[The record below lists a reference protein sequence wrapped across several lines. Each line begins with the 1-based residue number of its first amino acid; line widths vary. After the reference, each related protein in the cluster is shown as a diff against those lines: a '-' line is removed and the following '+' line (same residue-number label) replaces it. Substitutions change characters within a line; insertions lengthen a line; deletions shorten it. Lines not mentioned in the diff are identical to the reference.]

1 MALPDDGWLR
11 DEAGDGAFKRGVGYF
26 KDGAVVLSRQ
36 TANALEGEAFGSET
50 YRLWFKQVEGD
61 WDWDCECPAADG
73 GVLCKHLVAAVLT
86 ARAGDPAQ
94 ATPAVT
100 KPARGRKQPGVT
112 EADLRD
118 FLLAQPADR
127 LADWLLGFAR
137 FNRDIEKQ
145 LLLQRAAT
153 EPAALQQ
160 ALSGLLSAGGFMDY
174 RRTLDYGRRLRAGI
188 DLLNEALQRDP
199 VECRALCEYTLK
211 RLFKLIERVDDSA
224 GAVGDCMAEIAGIHA
239 QACDAAPPGKALVKP
254 LLALQAQDDWR
265 LLPIARYWK
274 ALGPAGQAAYA
285 KQVIAAFE
293 QLPPVK
299 PGGWD
304 SEGFTVCDRAEA
316 LARFM
321 GDFDLLQRVLR
332 RDLSNPR
339 QHLRVLESLHAF
351 GRAREALVFAE
362 AAVKRFPKE
371 ASLREALARCLTEAG
386 LTEEAME
393 QQWAAFVHQP
403 DEHTWDA
410 LKKSAGAAWPQ
421 WREKALAQVT
431 ESANEPAGLRIVLLT
446 HDDAIAD
453 AIALARSKP
462 VVHYALQRLADKA
475 RRVDKNAAAEFYL
488 HLAKPCAERLHG
500 ASQYKAMV
508 DLLAQSAKCV
518 QTDALQAFVAEIRGS
533 HGRKPK
539 LMAMLDEAGL

>member
-11 DEAGDGAFKRGVGYF
+11 EEAGDGAFKRGVGYF
-26 KDGAVVLSRQ
+26 KDGAVVLARQ
-36 TANALEGEAFGSET
+36 SEDALEGEAHGSET

-112 EADLRD
+112 EQDLRA
-118 FLLAQPADR
+118 FLCAQPSEK
-127 LADWLLGFAR
+127 LADWLLEFAR
-137 FNRDIEKQ
+137 FDRGIEKH
-145 LLLQRAAT
+145 LKLQRAVT
-153 EPAALQQ
+153 EPTALQQ

-174 RRTLDYGRRLRAGI
+174 RRTLDYARRLRAGI

-211 RLFKLIERVDDSA
+211 RLFKLVERVDDSA

-239 QACDAAPPGKALVKP
+239 QACEAAPPGKALVKP

-265 LLPIARYWK
+265 LLPIACYWK

-304 SEGFTVCDRAEA
+304 SEGFHVCDRAEA
-316 LARFM
+316 LARCV

-362 AAVKRFPKE
+362 AAIKRFPKE

-386 LTEEAME
+386 LIEEAME
-393 QQWAAFVHQP
+393 QQWAAFVRQP

-431 ESANEPAGLRIVLLT
+431 EPANEPAGLRIVLLT
-446 HDDAIAD
+446 HDGAIAD

-462 VVHYALQRLADKA
+462 VVHYPLQRLADKA

-488 HLAKPCAERLHG
+488 RLGKLCAERLHG
-500 ASQYKAMV
+500 ASQYKNLV
-508 DLLAQSAKCV
+508 DLLAQSAKCA
-518 QTDALQAFVAEIRGS
+518 QTDALLAFVAEIRGS

-539 LMAMLDEAGL
+539 LMAMLAEAGL